1 MREKPQTPAQRVANP
16 VWLRAQIERIVGAC
30 DASIEEAQALAD
42 KAYGDHRN
50 MYLARVEIHQH
61 WKQQLERVL
70 RGKTLVEEIAKD
82 LKQAG
87 IHS

>member
-1 MREKPQTPAQRVANP
+1 MREKHQTPAQRVTNP

-30 DASIEEAQALAD
+30 DARIEEAEALAD

-50 MYLARVEIHQH
+50 MYLARVESHQH

-70 RGKTLVEEIAKD
+70 RGKTLVEEIAE
-82 LKQAG
+82 A
-87 IHS
+87 ST